1 LELIDIMARHREE
14 HELFPV
20 RITDNVELSPG
31 VFMISWNR
39 NTSFVPGQVVKIAVN
54 REIPP
59 RIYSICSGNLDEK
72 MSVLFD
78 IKADGVLTPVLA
90 KMREGMQLLVSKPYG
105 SYTCDQ
111 LPAYWIATGTGIAPF
126 YSMFRSGLEGIT
138 FIHGARYLNQF
149 FFEEEFERKLGKNY
163 IRCCSNEQSPKVYKG
178 RITDY
183 ISQMKNLPKDF
194 MYYLCGGGMM
204 VIDVRDLL
212 IEKGIPFGNILSE
225 IYF

>member
-1 LELIDIMARHREE
+1 MELHHIE

-31 VFMISWNR
+31 VFLISWQR
-39 NTSFVPGQVVKIAVN
+39 TVSFVPGQVVKIAAN
-54 REIPP
+54 PEMPP
-59 RIYSICSGNLDEK
+59 RIYSICSGNQDEK

-78 IKADGVLTPVLA
+78 IKADGFLTPRLA
-90 KMREGMQLLVSKPYG
+90 KMKADMELLVSKPYG
-105 SYTCDQ
+105 SYICDQ

-126 YSMFRSGLEGIT
+126 YSMFRSGLERIIL
-138 FIHGARYLNQF
+138 IHGARYLNQF
-149 FFEEEFERKLGKNY
+149 FFDEELENKLGKNY
-163 IRCCSNEQSPKVYKG
+163 IRCCSNEQSPRIFKG

-183 ISQMKNLPKDF
+183 ISQMESLPKDF

>member
-1 LELIDIMARHREE
+1 MKHHREE

-20 RITDNVELSPG
+20 RISENIELSPN
-31 VFMISWNR
+31 VFLISWKR
-39 NTSFVPGQVVKIAVN
+39 TVSFVPGQVVKITADPN
-54 REIPP
+54 IPP
-59 RIYSICSGNLDEK
+59 RIYSICSGNKDDK
-72 MSVLFD
+72 MSILFD

-90 KMREGMQLLVSKPYG
+90 KMRADMELLVSQPYG
-105 SYTCDQ
+105 SYTCNR

-126 YSMFRSGLEGIT
+126 YSMFRSGLEGIVL
-138 FIHGARYLNQF
+138 IHGARYLDQF
-149 FFEEEFERKLGKNY
+149 FFEEEFDRKLGKDY
-163 IRCCSNEQSPKVYKG
+163 IRCCSNEKAPGVFNG

-183 ISQMKNLPKDF
+183 ISQMEGLPGDF

>member
-1 LELIDIMARHREE
+1 MERHREE
-14 HELFPV
+14 HELSPV
-20 RITDNVELSPG
+20 IITDNTEISPG
-31 VFMISWNR
+31 VFLLSWKR
-39 NTSFVPGQVVKIAVN
+39 TIEFIPGQVIKISVN
-54 REIPP
+54 SEMPP
-59 RIYSICSGNLDEK
+59 RIYSICSGNHDEK

-90 KMREGMQLLVSKPYG
+90 KMKTGMQLLVSKPYG

-111 LPAYWIATGTGIAPF
+111 SPAYLIATGTGIAPF
-126 YSMFRSGLEGIT
+126 YSMFRSGLEGTKIL
-138 FIHGARYLNQF
+138 IHGARFLHHFY
-149 FFEEEFERKLGKNY
+149 FEEELERALGNNY
-163 IRCCSNEQSPKVYKG
+163 IRCCSNEESPGVFKG

-183 ISQMKNLPKDF
+183 IAKMESLPRDY

>member
-1 LELIDIMARHREE
+1 MERHHEE
-14 HELFPV
+14 HKLFRV
-20 RITDNVELSPG
+20 KIIENIELSPG
-31 VFMISWNR
+31 VFLISWKR
-39 NTSFVPGQVVKIAVN
+39 TVSFAPGQVVKLAIDPS
-54 REIPP
+54 ILP
-59 RIYSICSGNLDEK
+59 RIYSICSGNQDDK

-78 IKADGVLTPVLA
+78 IKADGFLTPRLS
-90 KMREGMQLLVSKPYG
+90 KMKAGMYLLVSKPYG

-138 FIHGARYLNQF
+138 LIHGARYLNQF
-149 FFEEEFERKLGKNY
+149 FFEEEFERKFGKDY
-163 IRCCSNEQSPKVYKG
+163 IRCCSNEKSPKVFKG

-183 ISQMKNLPKDF
+183 ISQMKALPKDY
-194 MYYLCGGGMM
+194 MYYLCGIGMM

-212 IEKGIPFGNILSE
+212 IEKRIPFRNILSE

>member
-1 LELIDIMARHREE
+1 MEGHHSE

-20 RITDNVELSPG
+20 RITENIELSPN
-31 VFMISWNR
+31 VFLISWKR
-39 NTSFVPGQVVKIAVN
+39 TIPFVPGQVVKIA
-54 REIPP
+54 IDSDMPP
-59 RIYSICSGNLDEK
+59 RIYSICSGNQDEN

-78 IKADGVLTPVLA
+78 IKADGFLTPRLA
-90 KMREGMQLLVSKPYG
+90 KLKSGMELLVSNPYG
-105 SYTCDQ
+105 SYTCNQ
-111 LPAYWIATGTGIAPF
+111 FPAYWIATGTGIAPF
-126 YSMFRSGLEGIT
+126 YSMLRSGMEGIIL
-138 FIHGARYLNQF
+138 IHGARYLNQF
-149 FFEEEFERKLGKNY
+149 FFEKEFERKLGKDY

-178 RITDY
+178 RITEY
-183 ISQMKNLPKDF
+183 ISKMETFPKNY